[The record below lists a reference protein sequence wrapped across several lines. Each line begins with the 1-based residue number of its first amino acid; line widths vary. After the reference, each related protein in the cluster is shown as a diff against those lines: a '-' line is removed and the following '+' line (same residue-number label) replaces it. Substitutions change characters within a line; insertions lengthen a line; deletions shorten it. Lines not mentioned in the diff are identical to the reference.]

1 MLVSVCVCARVY
13 KHVQA
18 FCAQK
23 SEDNWWKSALS
34 SHYVGSRFS
43 DLMAKHLFFLAE
55 PSHQHSLMFVLTF
68 PGELIMLR
76 VLSRLLVVWRKVWLS
91 L

>member
-1 MLVSVCVCARVY
+1 MCARVY

-18 FCAQK
+18 FCVQK

-43 DLMAKHLFFLAE
+43 DLMAKHPLYLL
-55 PSHQHSLMFVLTF
+55 SYLTNTLLWFVLTF
-68 PGELIMLR
+68 PGELIVLR
-76 VLSRLLVVWRKVWLS
+76 VLGRLLVIWREVWLS